1 MLAKFLSQ
9 TSGQLKEHCA
19 LLSSEEKQ
27 NLYSK
32 VLNEVK
38 STPRDSREGIDQ
50 LKKLSKVAVAIEET
64 IDLEKFNDDHPLRE
78 ISIAYVSEG
87 ATNYLFSLSDSS
99 ELYDLE
105 ENREKA
111 IYQAIKSN
119 DRELV
124 KHLLM
129 VLTSELEFFK
139 ELEVL
144 LSEAYEEL
152 KENLSQDMKNYLE
165 KNISLK
171 RFVCNNV
178 NILVAE
184 PVDVQ
189 AMINLFIVQS
199 GVNYKIDELLLI
211 KIAEGLEEGELLSQV
226 NQMIETLK
234 KHERFMELK
243 YKVRRLKSELASGK
257 SKYSAEAMK
266 SSIEERE
273 REMREI
279 GDKSDQVILQYEK
292 GTRRISIKKLY
303 ELAEA
308 LSTTARDLACGQEVS
323 KRYEEEEILNL
334 VRRHKEIK
342 DQELRET
349 FYLLTRFIRISE
361 ERSGKA
367 VKIEVA
373 RGLVKAGVSAHVI
386 SRTTNLSI
394 SEYEEKKISIP
405 YKVGQRIK
413 EWRLRR
419 EYTQEDLA
427 NKVGITNQ
435 RIYEYEQGRAA
446 VSLETLDEIAKVL
459 SISIIDLIPESTEDE
474 NSEVGLSNLIEE
486 YKKIESQELRDVL
499 IKSLFEGIRVCNEK
513 VREAKKVEVAR
524 NLIKE
529 GISVDIISQTTG
541 HKF

>member
-9 TSGQLKEHCA
+9 TSEQLKEYFA
-19 LLSSEEKQ
+19 LLNSEEKQ
-27 NLYSK
+27 SLYSK

-64 IDLEKFNDDHPLRE
+64 IDLEKFNDGHPLRE
-78 ISIAYVSEG
+78 INIAYASGE
-87 ATNYLFSLSDSS
+87 AINYLFSLSDSS

-129 VLTSELEFFK
+129 ILVAGDIEIELFK
-139 ELEVL
+139 ELEIL

-152 KENLSQDMKNYLE
+152 KEQLSQDMKNYLE

-178 NILVAE
+178 DVLIAK
-184 PVDVQ
+184 PVSNDQ
-189 AMINLFIVQS
+189 PI
-199 GVNYKIDELLLI
+199 Y
-211 KIAEGLEEGELLSQV
+211 
-226 NQMIETLK
+226 
-234 KHERFMELK
+234 
-243 YKVRRLKSELASGK
+243 
-257 SKYSAEAMK
+257 
-266 SSIEERE
+266 SSIW
-273 REMREI
+273 
-279 GDKSDQVILQYEK
+279 K
-292 GTRRISIKKLY
+292 
-303 ELAEA
+303 A
-308 LSTTARDLACGQEVS
+308 LSTSARDLVSTVS
-323 KRYEEEEILNL
+323 KRYFENEEEEILNL

-342 DQELRET
+342 DQELREI
-349 FYLLTRFIRISE
+349 FYLLTKFIRISE

-373 RGLVKAGVSAHVI
+373 KGLVKAGVSAHVI

-394 SEYEEKKISIP
+394 GEYEEKKISIP

-446 VSLETLDEIAKVL
+446 VSLEMLDEIAKVL
-459 SISIIDLIPESTEDE
+459 SISIIDLLPESTEDE

-499 IKSLFEGIRVCNEK
+499 IKSLFEAYVFVGKRLEKQRRSKLQRV
-513 VREAKKVEVAR
+513 
-524 NLIKE
+524 
-529 GISVDIISQTTG
+529 
-541 HKF
+541 

>member
-1 MLAKFLSQ
+1 MAANNPNFLDYKVGQKVRSCRLAKGYTQ
-9 TSGQLKEHCA
+9 K
-19 LLSSEEKQ
+19 
-27 NLYSK
+27 
-32 VLNEVK
+32 
-38 STPRDSREGIDQ
+38 D
-50 LKKLSKVAVAIEET
+50 
-64 IDLEKFNDDHPLRE
+64 
-78 ISIAYVSEG
+78 
-87 ATNYLFSLSDSS
+87 
-99 ELYDLE
+99 
-105 ENREKA
+105 
-111 IYQAIKSN
+111 
-119 DRELV
+119 
-124 KHLLM
+124 
-129 VLTSELEFFK
+129 
-139 ELEVL
+139 
-144 LSEAYEEL
+144 
-152 KENLSQDMKNYLE
+152 
-165 KNISLK
+165 
-171 RFVCNNV
+171 
-178 NILVAE
+178 
-184 PVDVQ
+184 
-189 AMINLFIVQS
+189 
-199 GVNYKIDELLLI
+199 
-211 KIAEGLEEGELLSQV
+211 
-226 NQMIETLK
+226 
-234 KHERFMELK
+234 
-243 YKVRRLKSELASGK
+243 LASKIGT
-257 SKYSAEAMK
+257 KY
-266 SSIEERE
+266 
-273 REMREI
+273 
-279 GDKSDQVILQYEK
+279 QVILQYEK
-292 GTRRISIKKLY
+292 GTRRISINKLY

-323 KRYEEEEILNL
+323 KRYEEEEI

-459 SISIIDLIPESTEDE
+459 SISIIDLLPESTEDE

-499 IKSLFEGIRVCNEK
+499 IKSLFEGIHVCNEK
-513 VREAKKVEVAR
+513 IREAKKVEVAR